1 MVLFEELVHCGWNLL
16 PLAPSRIAMKKLRFR
31 STAFLF
37 SLLTMVPR
45 LLMADTWRLPSPLND
60 SNTKVSFVVDSTWHT
75 VNGTTKDLNGSV
87 ALRDLKDPLSIV
99 VDLKIQVKTF
109 DTDSDSRDEK
119 LQECM
124 ASDSYPVASFISRHL
139 SDSCKPALIDA
150 TGQCSGTLTGTLTM
164 RDVSK
169 EVALPVSITK
179 GQDSY
184 FISGALPVAWADYN
198 IEDPS
203 ILIAKLD
210 PIVTI
215 SYETR
220 VPLKRQS
227 R

>member
-1 MVLFEELVHCGWNLL
+1 MKTLL
-16 PLAPSRIAMKKLRFR
+16 LRLIMFLLLSTVVPQR
-31 STAFLF
+31 S
-37 SLLTMVPR
+37 VK
-45 LLMADTWRLPSPLND
+45 ADTWGLPAPLND

-75 VNGTTKDLNGSV
+75 INGTTKDLNGSV
-87 ALRDLKDPLSIV
+87 VLGDKKDPLSIV

-109 DTDSDSRDEK
+109 DTDWDSRDEE

-124 ASDSYPVASFISRHL
+124 ASDIYPLASFTSSRL
-139 SDSCKPALIDA
+139 SETCKPSLIDV
-150 TGQCSGTLTGTLTM
+150 TGKCSGTLTGILTM

-184 FISGALPVAWADYN
+184 LISGTLPVTWAEYN

-210 PIVTI
+210 PVVTI
-215 SYETR
+215 SYETK
-220 VPLKRQS
+220 VPLKR
-227 R
+227 

>member
-1 MVLFEELVHCGWNLL
+1 
-16 PLAPSRIAMKKLRFR
+16 MKKLIKFGIASLIVLSSAHSR
-31 STAFLF
+31 SA
-37 SLLTMVPR
+37 S
-45 LLMADTWRLPSPLND
+45 ADTWNLPSFLND

-75 VNGTTKDLNGSV
+75 VNGKTSNLNGSV
-87 ALRDLKDPLSIV
+87 ALRDKNDPLSIV

-109 DTDSDSRDEK
+109 DTDWDSRDEK

-124 ASDSYPVASFISRHL
+124 ASDTYPIASFVSTRL
-139 SDSCKPALIDA
+139 SDSCKPTVIDIA
-150 TGQCSGTLTGTLTM
+150 GKCSGTLTGTITM

-179 GQDSY
+179 ERDSY
-184 FISGALPVAWADYN
+184 LISGVLPVKWAEYN

-210 PIVTI
+210 PIVVI

-220 VPLKRQS
+220 VPLKR
-227 R
+227 

>member
-1 MVLFEELVHCGWNLL
+1 MKRLLLASLATLISILPVASQRAQGDTWNL
-16 PLAPSRIAMKKLRFR
+16 PSA
-31 STAFLF
+31 
-37 SLLTMVPR
+37 
-45 LLMADTWRLPSPLND
+45 LND

-75 VNGTTKDLNGSV
+75 VNGTTKHLNGSV
-87 ALRDLKDPLSIV
+87 VLKDKNDPLSIV

-109 DTDSDSRDEK
+109 DTDWDSRDEK

-124 ASDSYPVASFISRHL
+124 ASDTYPMASFTSTRL
-139 SDSCKPALIDA
+139 SENCKPTVIDIA
-150 TGQCSGTLTGTLTM
+150 GKCSGTLTGILTM

-179 GQDSY
+179 EQNSY
-184 FISGALPVAWADYN
+184 LISGTLPVTWADYN

-215 SYETR
+215 SYETK
-220 VPLKRQS
+220 VPLKR
-227 R
+227 

>member
-1 MVLFEELVHCGWNLL
+1 
-16 PLAPSRIAMKKLRFR
+16 MKKLIKFGIASLIVLSSALSR
-31 STAFLF
+31 S
-37 SLLTMVPR
+37 VR
-45 LLMADTWRLPSPLND
+45 ADTWNLPSSLND

-75 VNGTTKDLNGSV
+75 VNGKTSNLNGSV
-87 ALRDLKDPLSIV
+87 VLRDKNDPLSIV

-109 DTDSDSRDEK
+109 DTDWDSRDEK

-124 ASDSYPVASFISRHL
+124 ASDTYPIASFVSSRL
-139 SDSCKPALIDA
+139 SDSCKPTVIDIA
-150 TGQCSGTLTGTLTM
+150 GKCSGTLTGTITM

-179 GQDSY
+179 ERNSY
-184 FISGALPVAWADYN
+184 LISGILPLKWAEYN

-210 PIVTI
+210 PIVVI

-220 VPLKRQS
+220 VPLKR
-227 R
+227 

>member
-1 MVLFEELVHCGWNLL
+1 
-16 PLAPSRIAMKKLRFR
+16 MKKLLLG
-31 STAFLF
+31 SIALVMS
-37 SLLTMVPR
+37 SLAVVPR
-45 LLMADTWRLPSPLND
+45 GAIADTWNLPTPLND

-75 VNGTTKDLNGSV
+75 INGTTKNVNGSI
-87 ALRDLKDPLSIV
+87 ALKDKNDPLSIM

-109 DTDSDSRDEK
+109 DTDWDSRDGE

-124 ASDSYPVASFISRHL
+124 ASETYPVVSFTSQRL
-139 SDSCKPALIDA
+139 SETCKPTLIDV
-150 TGQCSGTLTGTLTM
+150 TGKCAGTLTGILTM

-184 FISGALPVAWADYN
+184 LISGALPVPWAEYN

-210 PIVTI
+210 PMVTI

-220 VPLKRQS
+220 VPLKR
-227 R
+227 

>member
-1 MVLFEELVHCGWNLL
+1 VEGQATL
-16 PLAPSRIAMKKLRFR
+16 RIAMKRLLLA
-31 STAFLF
+31 SLATLF
-37 SLLTMVPR
+37 SILPVASQR
-45 LLMADTWRLPSPLND
+45 AQGDTWNLPSPLND

-75 VNGTTKDLNGSV
+75 VNGTTKHLNGSV
-87 ALRDLKDPLSIV
+87 VLKDKNDPLSIV

-109 DTDSDSRDEK
+109 DTDWDSRDEK

-124 ASDSYPVASFISRHL
+124 ASDTYPVASFTSTRL
-139 SDSCKPALIDA
+139 SENCKPTVIDIA
-150 TGQCSGTLTGTLTM
+150 GKCSGTLTGILTM

-179 GQDSY
+179 ERDSY
-184 FISGALPVAWADYN
+184 LISGSLPVTWADYN

-215 SYETR
+215 SYETK
-220 VPLKRQS
+220 VPLKR
-227 R
+227 